1 MMNRTATL
9 LVALVVVV
17 ASAVVAP
24 VAAAQTDTPTPTP
37 VQTDEGTATNVTG
50 INTETATNTTGTDA
64 DTANESGN
72 DSVAAGAL
80 LSGAIGV
87 QEAEI
92 DGEVESRSFGIE
104 IAQAATDD
112 AKARVVGEQLNDSEG
127 RLMELQDRLDSLAD
141 ARENGSIS
149 QGQYA
154 SRAAKLQTEV
164 NNIQRMGNETA
175 TVSETLPR
183 ETLEANG
190 VNATAIQT
198 LRQNAATM
206 AGPEVAA
213 VARTIA
219 GPGAGQGPPER
230 AGGAGDRPGGNETGP
245 SDRPG
250 GNETGP
256 SDRPGG
262 NETGPGDQPS
272 GNETGPSDRP
282 GGNETDTTSDGNERS
297 GSGSDADSS
306 GDDADNAQR
315 NGDSG
320 GGDNAQRNGDND
332 GGGADNAQRNGEQ
345 GR

>member
-1 MMNRTATL
+1 MNRTATL

-24 VAAAQTDTPTPTP
+24 AAAAQTDT
-37 VQTDEGTATNVTG
+37 
-50 INTETATNTTGTDA
+50 ETATSTTDNDTDN
-64 DTANESGN
+64 DTATQSGN

-92 DGEVESRSFGIE
+92 DGEVESRSFGIKV
-104 IAQAATDD
+104 AQAATDD

-127 RLMELQDRLDSLAD
+127 RLTELQNRLESLED
-141 ARENGSIS
+141 AHENGSIS

-175 TVSETLPR
+175 NVSETLPR

-190 VNATAIQT
+190 DNATAIRT
-198 LRQNAATM
+198 LRQNAANMT
-206 AGPEVAA
+206 GPEVAA

-219 GPGAGQGPPER
+219 GPGAGQGPPDR
-230 AGGAGDRPGGNETGP
+230 AGSAGDRPGGNETGP

-262 NETGPGDQPS
+262 NETGPGD
-272 GNETGPSDRP
+272 RP
-282 GGNETDTTSDGNERS
+282 GGNETGATAAGNERS
-297 GSGSDADSS
+297 GGGNDA
-306 GDDADNAQR
+306 GNER
-315 NGDSG
+315 SG
-320 GGDNAQRNGDND
+320 GGNDAGSNGGGGADGAQRSGGSD
-332 GGGADNAQRNGEQ
+332 GGGADSAPQNGGQ
-345 GR
+345 GQ

>member
-1 MMNRTATL
+1 MNRTATL

-24 VAAAQTDTPTPTP
+24 AAAAQTDT
-37 VQTDEGTATNVTG
+37 
-50 INTETATNTTGTDA
+50 ETATSTTDNDTDN
-64 DTANESGN
+64 DTATQSGN

-92 DGEVESRSFGIE
+92 DGEVESRSFGIKV
-104 IAQAATDD
+104 AQAATDD

-127 RLMELQDRLDSLAD
+127 RLTELQNRLESLED
-141 ARENGSIS
+141 AHENGSIS

-175 TVSETLPR
+175 NVSETLPR

-190 VNATAIQT
+190 VNATAIRT
-198 LRQNAATM
+198 LRQNAANMT
-206 AGPEVAA
+206 GPEVAA

-219 GPGAGQGPPER
+219 GPGAGQGPPDR
-230 AGGAGDRPGGNETGP
+230 AGSAGDRPGGNETGP

-262 NETGPGDQPS
+262 NETGPGD
-272 GNETGPSDRP
+272 RP
-282 GGNETDTTSDGNERS
+282 GGNETGATAAGNERS
-297 GSGSDADSS
+297 GGGNDA
-306 GDDADNAQR
+306 GNER
-315 NGDSG
+315 SG
-320 GGDNAQRNGDND
+320 GGNDAGSNGGGGADGAQRSGGSD
-332 GGGADNAQRNGEQ
+332 GGGADSAPQNGGQ
-345 GR
+345 GQ